1 MNIGAK
7 FYYLR
12 RIIHD
17 WPDKEAEE
25 ILKNLSG
32 ALTPDSRIL
41 IDDVVLPDTGASW
54 MAAMH
59 DISMMIAFGG
69 KERTKREWHALADR
83 TGLRVEM
90 FHTYLATS
98 YTTITVLA
106 LK

>member
-1 MNIGAK
+1 MVILEN
-7 FYYLR
+7 LR
-12 RIIHD
+12 
-17 WPDKEAEE
+17 
-25 ILKNLSG
+25 G

-54 MAAMH
+54 MAVMN

-69 KERTKREWHALADR
+69 KERTKREWYALADR
-83 TGLRVEM
+83 AGLRVEQ
-90 FHTYLATS
+90 FHTYLAAS